1 MLKLIIAIFLLWL
14 LYKVVFEFIIPVY
27 QSTKQVRQQMG
38 DIQERMRQQF
48 QQQQQ
53 QQQQQ
58 QAQQQQR
65 STGQRPPS
73 QRPGDKGDYID
84 FEEVK

>member
-1 MLKLIIAIFLLWL
+1 MKILITIFLLWL
-14 LYKVVFEFIIPVY
+14 AYKVIFDFIIPVY

-38 DIQERMRQQF
+38 DIQARMREQFHQQQQTQRTA

-53 QQQQQ
+53 QHA
-58 QAQQQQR
+58 AQQ
-65 STGQRPPS
+65 RPV
-73 QRPGDKGDYID
+73 DKGDYID

>member
-1 MLKLIIAIFLLWL
+1 MIKILLTIFLLWL
-14 LYKVVFEFIIPVY
+14 FYKVVFDFIIPVY
-27 QSTKQVRQQMG
+27 QSTKQVRRQMG

-53 QQQQQ
+53 QQQQA
-58 QAQQQQR
+58 AQQQAHASRQ
-65 STGQRPPS
+65 QRPA
-73 QRPGDKGDYID
+73 DKGDYID

>member
-1 MLKLIIAIFLLWL
+1 MKILITIFLLWL
-14 LYKVVFEFIIPVY
+14 AYKVIFDFIIPVY

-38 DIQERMRQQF
+38 DIQARMREQF

-53 QQQQQ
+53 TQRTTQQQQQ
-58 QAQQQQR
+58 QHAAQQ
-65 STGQRPPS
+65 RPA
-73 QRPGDKGDYID
+73 DKGDYID

>member
-1 MLKLIIAIFLLWL
+1 MKILITIFLLWL
-14 LYKVVFEFIIPVY
+14 AYKVIFDFIIPVY

-38 DIQERMRQQF
+38 DIQARMREQF

-53 QQQQQ
+53 TQRTAQQQQQ
-58 QAQQQQR
+58 QHASQQR
-65 STGQRPPS
+65 PS
-73 QRPGDKGDYID
+73 DKGDYID

>member
-1 MLKLIIAIFLLWL
+1 MKILVTIFLLWL
-14 LYKVVFEFIIPVY
+14 AYKVIFDFIIPVY

-38 DIQERMRQQF
+38 DIQARMREQF

-53 QQQQQ
+53 TQRTAQQQQQ
-58 QAQQQQR
+58 QHAAQQ
-65 STGQRPPS
+65 RPA
-73 QRPGDKGDYID
+73 DKGDYID

>member
-1 MLKLIIAIFLLWL
+1 MKILITIFLLWL
-14 LYKVVFEFIIPVY
+14 AYKVIFDFIIPVY

-38 DIQERMRQQF
+38 DIQARMREQF

-53 QQQQQ
+53 AQRAGQQQHQQ
-58 QAQQQQR
+58 QHQQR
-65 STGQRPPS
+65 ASQQRPA
-73 QRPGDKGDYID
+73 DKGDYID

>member
-1 MLKLIIAIFLLWL
+1 MKILITIFLLWL
-14 LYKVVFEFIIPVY
+14 AYKVIFDFIIPVY

-38 DIQERMRQQF
+38 DIQARMREQFQQQQQAQRTA

-53 QQQQQ
+53 QQQRTSQ
-58 QAQQQQR
+58 
-65 STGQRPPS
+65 
-73 QRPGDKGDYID
+73 QRPGDKGDYLD

>member
-1 MLKLIIAIFLLWL
+1 MKILITIFLLWL
-14 LYKVVFEFIIPVY
+14 AYKVIFDFIIPVY

-38 DIQERMRQQF
+38 DIQARMREQF

-53 QQQQQ
+53 QTQRTAQQQQ
-58 QAQQQQR
+58 QQHASQQR
-65 STGQRPPS
+65 PA
-73 QRPGDKGDYID
+73 DKGDYID

>member
-1 MLKLIIAIFLLWL
+1 MKILITIFLLWL
-14 LYKVVFEFIIPVY
+14 AYKVIFDFIIPVY

-38 DIQERMRQQF
+38 DIQARMREQFQQQQTQRTA

-53 QQQQQ
+53 QQHA
-58 QAQQQQR
+58 AQQ
-65 STGQRPPS
+65 RPV
-73 QRPGDKGDYID
+73 DKGDYID

>member
-1 MLKLIIAIFLLWL
+1 MKILITIFLLWL
-14 LYKVVFEFIIPVY
+14 AYKVIFDFIIPVY

-38 DIQERMRQQF
+38 DIQARMREQF

-53 QQQQQ
+53 TQRTAQQQQQ
-58 QAQQQQR
+58 QHASQQR
-65 STGQRPPS
+65 PA
-73 QRPGDKGDYID
+73 DKGDYID

>member
-1 MLKLIIAIFLLWL
+1 MKILITIFLLWL
-14 LYKVVFEFIIPVY
+14 FYKLIFDFIIPVY

-38 DIQERMRQQF
+38 DIQARMRQQYQQQQQEQH

-58 QAQQQQR
+58 RAAH
-65 STGQRPPS
+65 QRPS
-73 QRPGDKGDYID
+73 DKGDYID

>member
-1 MLKLIIAIFLLWL
+1 MKILITIFLLWL
-14 LYKVVFEFIIPVY
+14 AYKVIFDFIIPVY

-38 DIQERMRQQF
+38 DIQARMREQF

-53 QQQQQ
+53 TQRTAQQQQQ
-58 QAQQQQR
+58 QHAAQQ
-65 STGQRPPS
+65 RPA
-73 QRPGDKGDYID
+73 DKGDYID

>member
-1 MLKLIIAIFLLWL
+1 MKILITIFLLWL
-14 LYKVVFEFIIPVY
+14 AYKVIFDFIIPVY

-38 DIQERMRQQF
+38 DIQARMREQF

-53 QQQQQ
+53 TQRAEQQQQQ
-58 QAQQQQR
+58 RTAQQ
-65 STGQRPPS
+65 RPAD
-73 QRPGDKGDYID
+73 RGDYID

>member
-1 MLKLIIAIFLLWL
+1 MKILITIFLLWL
-14 LYKVVFEFIIPVY
+14 FYKLIFDFIIPVY

-38 DIQERMRQQF
+38 DIQARMRQQYQQQQQA

-58 QAQQQQR
+58 RAPH
-65 STGQRPPS
+65 QRPA
-73 QRPGDKGDYID
+73 DKGDYID

>member
-1 MLKLIIAIFLLWL
+1 MKILITIFLLWL
-14 LYKVVFEFIIPVY
+14 AYKVIFDFIIPVY

-38 DIQERMRQQF
+38 DIQARMREQFQQQQQAQRAG

-53 QQQQQ
+53 QQQR
-58 QAQQQQR
+58 ASQQR
-65 STGQRPPS
+65 PA
-73 QRPGDKGDYID
+73 DKGDYID

>member
-1 MLKLIIAIFLLWL
+1 MKILITIFLLWL
-14 LYKVVFEFIIPVY
+14 AYKVIFDFIISVY

-38 DIQERMRQQF
+38 DIQARMREQF

-53 QQQQQ
+53 TQRTAQQQQQ
-58 QAQQQQR
+58 QHAAQQ
-65 STGQRPPS
+65 RPA
-73 QRPGDKGDYID
+73 DKGDYID

>member
-1 MLKLIIAIFLLWL
+1 MKILITIFLLWL
-14 LYKVVFEFIIPVY
+14 AYKVIFDFIIPVY

-38 DIQERMRQQF
+38 DIQARMRQQF

-53 QQQQQ
+53 AKRTAQQQQQ
-58 QAQQQQR
+58 QHHASQQQ
-65 STGQRPPS
+65 PV
-73 QRPGDKGDYID
+73 DKGDYID